1 MARRVF
7 FSFHYEN
14 DVTRSMVVRNSLT
27 IKSKEKTGFVD
38 KAEFE
43 KIKRQGDRAI
53 KKWIDTQLN
62 GTSVTVVLVGSETLN
77 REYVKYEIEQ
87 SYKRGNAI
95 LAVNVGN
102 VKDLTGNISTSQS
115 VYNVVIGKNIDGSS
129 LWFSNIVDGIYDYKL
144 NDGYN
149 NLGDWIEKAATKKG
163 K

>member
-1 MARRVF
+1 MVRRVF
-7 FSFHYEN
+7 FSFHYGN

-27 IKSKEKTGFVD
+27 IKNKEKTGFVD

-53 KKWIDTQLN
+53 KTWIDTQLN
-62 GTSVTVVLVGSETLN
+62 GTSVTVVLVGAETLN

-95 LAVNVGN
+95 LAVNI
-102 VKDLTGNISTSQS
+102 GNIKDFSGSTSTSQS
-115 VYNVVIGKNIDGSS
+115 VYKVIGKDIDGSS
-129 LWFSNIVDGIYDYKL
+129 LWFSDIVDGIYDYKL
-144 NDGYN
+144 NDGYS
-149 NLGDWIEKAATKKG
+149 NLGDWIEKAAAKKG